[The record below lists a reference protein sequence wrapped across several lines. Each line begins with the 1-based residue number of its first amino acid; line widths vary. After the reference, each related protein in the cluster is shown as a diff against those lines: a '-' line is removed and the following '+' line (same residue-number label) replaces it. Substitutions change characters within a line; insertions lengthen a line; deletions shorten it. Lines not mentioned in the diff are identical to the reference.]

1 MSQAEFKNI
10 EALLRLIDEVTIGN
24 QGILEEIPLADEEYS
39 LLERKVFQ
47 MLRVIVEREKLLE
60 EQSSNL
66 VKLVNQRTKELEVQK
81 IINIQNSKMSALGEM
96 AGGIA
101 HEINTPLATMKMLV
115 GSTSREIDKEIFDV
129 EFVTDKLQKINVT
142 IDRIAKIVKGLKSF
156 SRDGSKDPFVDTS
169 VKSVIEDTI
178 FLCKE
183 KFVHRSVD
191 LRISYENDQLSCEC
205 RATQISQV
213 ILNLLSNSLDAIE
226 NEKDKW
232 IEIKQYSDD
241 LSIFLSIT
249 DSGHGIPKQIK
260 QKIFD
265 PFFTTKGVEKGTG
278 LGLSISLGIVKDHQ
292 GEMSINDDC
301 PNTQFV
307 IKLPKKRL

>member
-183 KFVHRSVD
+183 KFVHRSVH
-191 LRISYENDQLSCEC
+191 LRVSYENEQLSCEC

-226 NEKDKW
+226 NEKEKW

-241 LSIFLSIT
+241 LNIFLSIT

>member
-10 EALLRLIDEVTIGN
+10 EALIRLIEEVSIGN
-24 QGILEEIPLADEEYS
+24 QNILEEIPLVDDEYS

-47 MLRVIVEREKLLE
+47 MLRVIIEREKLLE

-115 GSTSREIDKEIFDV
+115 GSTTREIDKEIFDV

-169 VKSVIEDTI
+169 VKSVIEDTV

-183 KFVHRSVD
+183 KLVHRSVD
-191 LRISYENDQLSCEC
+191 LRIIYENEQLTCEC
-205 RATQISQV
+205 RGTQISQV
-213 ILNLLSNSLDAIE
+213 ILNLLSNSVDAIE

-232 IEIKQYSDD
+232 IEIKQFSDD
-241 LSIFLSIT
+241 LNIFLSIT

-307 IKLPKKRL
+307 IKLPKKRV